1 MITSSLSD
9 FKRLATNGNL
19 IPIFDEIHYDLETP
33 ISAFRKIDDGKP
45 SLIFHDGQTIYSG
58 LPNPF
63 EATRYHSL
71 IIDRKTLP
79 ECLKISAWTEE
90 GEIMGLRHRKHK
102 VEEVQFHPESILT
115 GFGSLIIKN
124 FVVL

>member
-1 MITSSLSD
+1 MITSSLSN
-9 FKRLATNGNL
+9 FKRLAINGNL

-33 ISAFRKIDDGKP
+33 ISDFRKIDDGKT

-58 LPNPF
+58 LSNPF
-63 EATRYHSL
+63 EAPRYHSL

-79 ECLKISAWTEE
+79 ECLKISVWIEE

-102 VEEVQFHPESILT
+102 VEGV
-115 GFGSLIIKN
+115 
-124 FVVL
+124 

>member
-9 FKRLATNGNL
+9 FKRLATNGDL

-33 ISAFRKIDDGKP
+33 ISAFQKIDDGK
-45 SLIFHDGQTIYSG
+45 T
-58 LPNPF
+58 
-63 EATRYHSL
+63 SL

-79 ECLKISAWTEE
+79 ECLKVSVWIEE

-102 VEEVQFHPESILT
+102 VEGV
-115 GFGSLIIKN
+115 
-124 FVVL
+124 

>member
-1 MITSSLSD
+1 MISPSLED
-9 FKRLATNGNL
+9 YRRLANQCNL
-19 IPIFDEIHYDLETP
+19 IPLLEEIHFDWETA
-33 ISAFRKIDDGKP
+33 ISAFRKIDDGKT

-79 ECLKISAWTEE
+79 ECLKVSVWIEE

-102 VEEVQFHPESILT
+102 VEGV
-115 GFGSLIIKN
+115 
-124 FVVL
+124 

>member
-9 FKRLATNGNL
+9 FKRLATNGDL

-33 ISAFRKIDDGKP
+33 ISAFQKIDDGKT

-79 ECLKISAWTEE
+79 ECLKVSVWIEE

-102 VEEVQFHPESILT
+102 VEGV
-115 GFGSLIIKN
+115 
-124 FVVL
+124 